1 MVWQKGEKSIIEPY
15 FRIQKWIF
23 FYDNVNKSCLFG
35 KYFWWFPISS
45 FLHHRSVLFFSYILD
60 KLFNFFLHKK
70 WKKGKANQSD
80 PSSNCYWTKTNSSLE
95 NYEKKWWIEGCSFIH
110 DSIEKMENVC
120 ISFHSFFLLEEI
132 FLLSICWINK
142 SNSIVLLVKSMHGC

>member
-60 KLFNFFLHKK
+60 KLFNFFCIKNEKRERQINLIHHQIVTEPKQTLLWKIMRKNDELKGALLFMNLLKK
-70 WKKGKANQSD
+70 WKM
-80 PSSNCYWTKTNSSLE
+80 CVFL
-95 NYEKKWWIEGCSFIH
+95 
-110 DSIEKMENVC
+110 SIP
-120 ISFHSFFLLEEI
+120 FFLLEEI